1 MVPIIQDIIS
11 TRGSMYGG
19 QTGHRNKKKK
29 KMLHVSKWMTDKTKL
44 TRRQLQKVKT
54 FRRRLEENLRSV
66 FTNSLPLWSNGLL
79 PTELR
84 LKINL
89 YTRLP
94 RINNRSSPKLIKKS
108 SQMLWGG
115 PRPTC
120 WHVRR
125 RCADSDLAFRLSS
138 FYVSTSPRSDPS
150 ASPFSL
156 LLFYW
161 RV

>member
-1 MVPIIQDIIS
+1 
-11 TRGSMYGG
+11 
-19 QTGHRNKKKK
+19 
-29 KMLHVSKWMTDKTKL
+29 MTDKTKL

-94 RINNRSSPKLIKKS
+94 RINNRSSPKLMKN
-108 SQMLWGG
+108 QVGCCEVVPA
-115 PRPTC
+115 PRVDMSGAAVLTQILLFGSAHSTC
-120 WHVRR
+120 QHHRG
-125 RCADSDLAFRLSS
+125 LILPPHHFHS
-138 FYVSTSPRSDPS
+138 FYFIEECRN
-150 ASPFSL
+150 
-156 LLFYW
+156 
-161 RV
+161 